1 MGYFRKLPFVSM
13 VKYDKIRPS
22 ETKEFVRNITT
33 KKGEENDE
41 IPIEKTAVSHALHIP
56 DIVSRAGVRRSPG
69 GKAL

>member
-13 VKYDKIRPS
+13 VKYDKIKPS

-33 KKGEENDE
+33 QKGEENDE
-41 IPIEKTAVSHALHIP
+41 IPIEKTGISHALRVP
-56 DIVSRAGVRRSPG
+56 DFVHRAGIGSRSS

>member
-13 VKYDKIRPS
+13 VKYDKMNVSGP
-22 ETKEFVRNITT
+22 KKFVRNITP

-41 IPIEKTAVSHALHIP
+41 IPIEKTAVTHALHIP
-56 DIVSRAGVRRSPG
+56 DIVSRAGVRRRPG